1 MTYQFVSKDTRGL
14 EMEHMPCG
22 YFKFSIMGLFNLKA
36 MMHELRLKTTI
47 AETITQMVRALI
59 SLSFARGH
67 MT

>member
-1 MTYQFVSKDTRGL
+1 
-14 EMEHMPCG
+14 MEHMPCG

-47 AETITQMVRALI
+47 AATITQMVRALI